1 MLFDIICPIPRCDAI
16 QTDVNPSDRGV
27 LCSVIVLFARAVAM
41 ADEHHHL
48 VVWEGNIYHV
58 AGVEYEDD
66 ADVCLCRTMRIRVG
80 DALLRP
86 VAFFGDAKTG
96 QHAFLPVYMQ
106 HTTNMTMQC
115 SMISC

>member
-1 MLFDIICPIPRCDAI
+1 MRCD
-16 QTDVNPSDRGV
+16 SDGREPQRPWGALLCYCIVCTRG
-27 LCSVIVLFARAVAM
+27 RE
-41 ADEHHHL
+41 ADGHHL
-48 VVWEGNIYHV
+48 LVAWEGNIYRV
-58 AGVEYEDD
+58 AGVEYEND

-96 QHAFLPVYMQ
+96 QHAFLPVYIQ